1 MYWYIEEY
9 IPILVFIFILT
20 FLIFRCLTERIRISE
35 FDSLG
40 VLNITVTFS
49 VVLLFSFF
57 LGEYINL
64 QQLIQILTLIFSFYL
79 GIYLVS
85 MYFKPSLKRGR
96 RKEVLELFAYDNLK
110 NINLVMMFV
119 YNSLIGVLF
128 AILLLKKYGGPDER
142 LLVAKSNRAIDIIRI
157 GISSVLPYYAVG
169 LYLLTKKKIYLAFI
183 FLLTVIGFF
192 SGSKGFLLQYIVT
205 YFTLDGL
212 INGKRDI
219 KFYIRRSFLFFIF
232 IASAVLVKIFWGATT
247 QVALMDILNR
257 ILASG
262 DIYYLSFI
270 IGDYTQLFGEY
281 NLIYYIL
288 HPFTSI
294 IGIRGYEFP
303 IGALILSTAG
313 REVVGTGPNPHLP
326 ILSLIL
332 AKGVYLFSLFFS
344 FLVGCFVCISR
355 IVAIN
360 FIAKRKIPPYWRIA
374 FFSVFFDFVSHLY
387 IDIGYFE
394 FVLIGTFVVTV
405 IFSVFYEFILGLR
418 YKRRE
423 PILTMHSDPREFCGG
438 D

>member
-1 MYWYIEEY
+1 MYWLIEEY
-9 IPILVFIFILT
+9 IPFLVFIFILT
-20 FLIFRCLTERIRISE
+20 FLIFRYLTERIRVSE

-40 VLNITVTFS
+40 ILNVTVTFS
-49 VVLLFSFF
+49 VVLLFSLF
-57 LGEYINL
+57 LGEYITL
-64 QQLIQILTLIFSFYL
+64 QQLIQILTLIFSFYF

-110 NINLVMMFV
+110 NINLLMMFV
-119 YNSLIGVLF
+119 FNSLIGVLF
-128 AILLLKKYGGPDER
+128 AILLLKNYGSPDER
-142 LLVAKSNRAIDIIRI
+142 LLVAKSYRAIDIIRI

-169 LYLLTKKKIYLAFI
+169 LYLLTKKRIYLAII
-183 FLLTVIGFF
+183 FLLAVFSFF

-219 KFYIRRSFLFFIF
+219 KFYIRRLYLVFIF
-232 IASAVLVKIFWGATT
+232 IASAVIVKIFWGATT
-247 QVALMDILNR
+247 QEALMGIIDR

-262 DIYYLSFI
+262 DIFYFSFV
-270 IGDYTQLFGEY
+270 IGDYTKLFGEY
-281 NLIYYIL
+281 NLIYYIF
-288 HPFTSI
+288 HPFTSL
-294 IGIRGYEFP
+294 IGMKGYEFP
-303 IGALILSTAG
+303 VGSLILSTAG
-313 REVVGTGPNPHLP
+313 REIVGTGPNPHLP

-332 AKGVYLFSLFFS
+332 TNGVYSYSLFFS
-344 FLVGCFVCISR
+344 FLLGCLVCFSK

-360 FIAKRKIPPYWRIA
+360 FIANRKIPPYWRIA
-374 FFSVFFDFVSHLY
+374 FFSVFFDSVSSLY

-418 YKRRE
+418 YKRKK
-423 PILTMHSDPREFCGG
+423 PIL
-438 D
+438 

>member
-1 MYWYIEEY
+1 MYSFIEEY

-20 FLIFRCLTERIRISE
+20 FLIFRHLTERIRISE

-40 VLNITVTFS
+40 IINITVTFS

-64 QQLIQILTLIFSFYL
+64 QQLIQILTLIFSFYF

-110 NINLVMMFV
+110 NINLVMMLVF
-119 YNSLIGVLF
+119 NSLIGVLF
-128 AILLLKKYGGPDER
+128 AILLLKNYSSPGER
-142 LLVAKSNRAIDIIRI
+142 LLVAKSYRAIDIIRI

-169 LYLLTKKKIYLAFI
+169 LYLLTKKKIYLAVI

-192 SGSKGFLLQYIVT
+192 SGSRGFLLQYIVT

-219 KFYIRRSFLFFIF
+219 KFYIRRSYLFFIF
-232 IASAVLVKIFWGATT
+232 ITSAVLVKIFWGATT
-247 QVALMDILNR
+247 QEALMDILDR

-262 DIYYLSFI
+262 DIYYFSFI

-281 NLIYYIL
+281 NLISYIL

-313 REVVGTGPNPHLP
+313 LEVVGVGPNPHLP
-326 ILSLIL
+326 IVSLIL
-332 AKGVYLFSLFFS
+332 SNGVYLFSLFFS

-374 FFSVFFDFVSHLY
+374 FFSVFFDSVSSLY
-387 IDIGYFE
+387 ADIGYFE

-405 IFSVFYEFILGLR
+405 IFSIFYEFILGLR
-418 YKRRE
+418 YKRRK
-423 PILTMHSDPREFCGG
+423 PIL
-438 D
+438 